1 VIDFDTFT
9 LMLLTRPADAPA
21 LGEAEQTA
29 LQDGH
34 LAHLASLHERG
45 VLVAAGPVVVDPHE
59 PLRGIGVFTVGT
71 DEASAL
77 MAQDPSVRA
86 GWLDVRFETWVC
98 PAGAMSFSPTR
109 FPRSVAE
116 VGED

>member
-1 VIDFDTFT
+1 MIDFDTFT
-9 LMLLTRPADAPA
+9 LMLLTRPADAPS
-21 LGEAEQTA
+21 LGEAEQAT

-34 LAHLASLHERG
+34 LAHLAALHERG

-59 PLRGIGVFTVGT
+59 ALRGIGLFTVGPE
-71 DEASAL
+71 EAAAL

-86 GWLDVRFETWVC
+86 GWLAARFETWVC
-98 PAGAMSFSPTR
+98 PTGAVSFTPTR